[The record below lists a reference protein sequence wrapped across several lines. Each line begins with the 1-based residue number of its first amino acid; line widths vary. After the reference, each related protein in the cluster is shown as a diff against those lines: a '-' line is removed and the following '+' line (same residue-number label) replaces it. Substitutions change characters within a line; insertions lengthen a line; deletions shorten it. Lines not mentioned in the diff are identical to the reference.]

1 MFVYNGTPFTVKK
14 ISPLAGIELGPL
26 DQKASAKP
34 TELPVLP
41 MHRKR
46 GFITS
51 ANSDDTDQLLHLSS
65 YIGVF
70 STFASTRYHE
80 NHTFERGKCL
90 HCWGVQAELS
100 LLFVHATRHHSV
112 MLNIYLSGNADYC
125 APAPYHVWHI
135 FFLILVKIYEGQLGN
150 QVC

>member
-1 MFVYNGTPFTVKK
+1 MFVCNGTPFTVEK
-14 ISPLAGIELGPL
+14 ISPEAGIELGPL

-41 MHRKR
+41 VHRKR

-65 YIGVF
+65 HIRVF
-70 STFASTRYHE
+70 SIFASTRYHE
-80 NHTFERGKCL
+80 NHTFEPGKCL

-112 MLNIYLSGNADYC
+112 MLNIYFSGNAHLRQTTYG
-125 APAPYHVWHI
+125 I
-135 FFLILVKIYEGQLGN
+135 FFFF
-150 QVC
+150 